1 MLWWM
6 AMLAAVAM
14 GCVLGVTATLC
25 LGYDP
30 VFRTALKLAKCRRAH
45 LHFKRCVRLEHAS
58 QWRALAALSRSIAS
72 RPLTLDEWTQ
82 LKVILADP
90 VARAMATQKLQH
102 SSQVDLALLDALAGT
117 TKLLLASCE
126 VTHLMNCLCRP
137 DNMQRLEHAIQ
148 GIDLHGETPKSAF
161 TELAEAYAAL
171 GKTPRVIMQSI
182 SAIVRA
188 HVTMP
193 LDLVVQVTSCLFS
206 PSVYLSVSTLQAWL
220 HPRHNLCQLMLQHSN
235 AVDDTEAERLHGV
248 AEAGSLAF
256 ASAPSHTTTSVDVS
270 WLNLVLG
277 RWFDEYGTH
286 SELLAT
292 LAWKLER
299 MVQAKAVDVKV
310 IDSVSITNLVLGS
323 HPPRVSD
330 LALHP
335 TLQPHELC
343 ASANIEYDGHGTIDV
358 QTRVTLSSLVH
369 HQTTLSLRLHVGGF
383 KCRVRLFVPEPS
395 RDPGFGWVA
404 FDRTPT
410 FHLSVTSCPPQVEPL
425 PQLGALLSAELEEAL
440 AAHMVLPVWARVS
453 LPWDMNFPLDVVMSS
468 NRRSNKSNGAPNLA
482 AAAGGFMGEV
492 VGGAMGGR
500 LGGHVARGVG
510 EAVGEHLAK
519 YATELIVPIVR
530 DAIASAKHMTHRGD
544 TTVVSSQSVD
554 DLVHLAKHSKHHI
567 DGAVE
572 GVPSPQ
578 VDATKGVVNS
588 CLPAESAA
596 KDAAVVSPKTSGVD
610 VALLVSLAKAKK
622 SN

>member
-1 MLWWM
+1 
-6 AMLAAVAM
+6 
-14 GCVLGVTATLC
+14 
-25 LGYDP
+25 
-30 VFRTALKLAKCRRAH
+30 
-45 LHFKRCVRLEHAS
+45 
-58 QWRALAALSRSIAS
+58 
-72 RPLTLDEWTQ
+72 
-82 LKVILADP
+82 
-90 VARAMATQKLQH
+90 
-102 SSQVDLALLDALAGT
+102 
-117 TKLLLASCE
+117 
-126 VTHLMNCLCRP
+126 
-137 DNMQRLEHAIQ
+137 
-148 GIDLHGETPKSAF
+148 
-161 TELAEAYAAL
+161 
-171 GKTPRVIMQSI
+171 
-182 SAIVRA
+182 
-188 HVTMP
+188 
-193 LDLVVQVTSCLFS
+193 
-206 PSVYLSVSTLQAWL
+206 
-220 HPRHNLCQLMLQHSN
+220 MLQHSK

-299 MVQAKAVDVKV
+299 MVQAKAVEVKV

-335 TLQPHELC
+335 TLQPHELVR
-343 ASANIEYDGHGTIDV
+343 AVRTMDTA
-358 QTRVTLSSLVH
+358 LSMC
-369 HQTTLSLRLHVGGF
+369 
-383 KCRVRLFVPEPS
+383 K
-395 RDPGFGWVA
+395 
-404 FDRTPT
+404 
-410 FHLSVTSCPPQVEPL
+410 
-425 PQLGALLSAELEEAL
+425 
-440 AAHMVLPVWARVS
+440 
-453 LPWDMNFPLDVVMSS
+453 
-468 NRRSNKSNGAPNLA
+468 
-482 AAAGGFMGEV
+482 
-492 VGGAMGGR
+492 
-500 LGGHVARGVG
+500 RG
-510 EAVGEHLAK
+510 

-596 KDAAVVSPKTSGVD
+596 KDAAVVSPKTSAVD